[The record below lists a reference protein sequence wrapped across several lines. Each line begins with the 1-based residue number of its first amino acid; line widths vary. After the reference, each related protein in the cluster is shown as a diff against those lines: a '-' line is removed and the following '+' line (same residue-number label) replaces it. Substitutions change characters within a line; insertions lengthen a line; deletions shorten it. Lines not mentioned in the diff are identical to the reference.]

1 MKNILLSLLAPIS
14 IAIAIAMSGAA
25 YAQAIDNSAL
35 LSFSHKKRVL
45 LSEELNRTA
54 DTGLHYLNDIHLKA
68 VRGFMEEF
76 KDVYNVKWIKSDKG
90 YVASFV
96 KDSVDTRVLYD
107 KWGNFEVQFRYYLEN
122 RLSPVIRDL
131 VKNRYHDYRIFQI
144 SEARQDGVICYQ
156 IKIRHNNHCKVINVI
171 NGEMEVMVEY
181 SDAAP
186 R

>member
-1 MKNILLSLLAPIS
+1 MKNIFLSLLAS
-14 IAIAIAMSGAA
+14 IAIAMSGVE
-25 YAQAIDNSAL
+25 YAQASDNSAL
-35 LSFSHKKRVL
+35 LSFSYNKRIL
-45 LSEELNRTA
+45 PREELNRTA
-54 DTGLHYLNDIHLKA
+54 DTGFQYLNEIHLKA

-76 KDVYNVKWIKSDKG
+76 KDVDNVKWIKSDKG

-131 VKNRYHDYRIFQI
+131 VKSRYYDYHIFQI

-156 IKIRHNNHCKVINVI
+156 IKIRHHNHCKVINVI
-171 NGEMEVMVEY
+171 KGEMEVMVEY
-181 SDAAP
+181 SDAASK
-186 R
+186 